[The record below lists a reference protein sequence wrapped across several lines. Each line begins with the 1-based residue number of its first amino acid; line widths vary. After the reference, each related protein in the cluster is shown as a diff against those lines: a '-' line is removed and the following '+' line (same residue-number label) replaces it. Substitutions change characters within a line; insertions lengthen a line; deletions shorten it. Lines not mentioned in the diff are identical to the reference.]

1 MYLFYFK
8 KTSIYA
14 HEWLT
19 KYKNCTLSM
28 PYMKF
33 MPDSYL
39 TFLCRKE
46 LMDYIYIRWWDCA
59 GFILSHW
66 AKTQTVISDVHQTQQ
81 QQNSLTLRITASYLR
96 LTQTRFTLLV
106 FWCWRKQWINIRDI
120 PVFLGYIICS
130 IKIET
135 IQ

>member
-46 LMDYIYIRWWDCA
+46 LMDYIYVRWWDCA

-66 AKTQTVISDVHQTQQ
+66 AETQTAISDVHQTHN
-81 QQNSLTLRITASYLR
+81 NSLILSITASYLR
-96 LTQTRFTLLV
+96 PTHTRLTLLV
-106 FWCWRKQWINIRDI
+106 FWCCEQQWINKDI